1 MTHSINNYYSEIRS
15 DIAKEFG
22 LESAGYAPT
31 TYTLPIRIA
40 QRIANKY
47 PSDFS
52 QGRFH
57 STLNPKA
64 VIIAKRYIAITSL
77 LKKVGTN

>member
-1 MTHSINNYYSEIRS
+1 MNSLNEYNESIRK
-15 DIAKEFG
+15 DIALEFG
-22 LESAGYAPT
+22 LEAGGYAP
-31 TYTLPIRIA
+31 LPTMIPVRIA

-52 QGRFH
+52 QGRFN

-64 VIIAKRYIAITSL
+64 VVIAKRYMSL
-77 LKKVGTN
+77 VMGVK

>member
-1 MTHSINNYYSEIRS
+1 MTHYNQIRK
-15 DIAKEFG
+15 DIAIEFG
-22 LESAGYAPT
+22 LEAGGYAPT
-31 TYTLPIRIA
+31 TQALPIRIA

-52 QGRFH
+52 QGRFN

-64 VIIAKRYIAITSL
+64 VLIAQRYVAIVSL

>member
-1 MTHSINNYYSEIRS
+1 MNNYYSEIRS

-31 TYTLPIRIA
+31 SNLIPTRVA

-52 QGRFH
+52 KGRFN

-64 VIIAKRYIAITSL
+64 VLIAKRYVAITSL

>member
-1 MTHSINNYYSEIRS
+1 MTSLNNYYSEIRS

-22 LESAGYAPT
+22 LEAGGYAPT
-31 TYTLPIRIA
+31 TNALPIRIA

-52 QGRFH
+52 QGRFN

-64 VIIAKRYIAITSL
+64 VIIAQRYVAITSL

>member
-1 MTHSINNYYSEIRS
+1 MNSLNEYNESIRK
-15 DIAKEFG
+15 DIALEFG
-22 LESAGYAPT
+22 LEAGGYAPRPNDL
-31 TYTLPIRIA
+31 LPTRIA

-52 QGRFH
+52 KGRFN

-64 VIIAKRYIAITSL
+64 VIIAKRYLSL
-77 LKKVGTN
+77 MKVLGN

>member
-1 MTHSINNYYSEIRS
+1 MTSLNNYYSEIRS
-15 DIAKEFG
+15 DIAKDFG
-22 LESAGYAPT
+22 LESAGYAPSVSP
-31 TYTLPIRIA
+31 LPIRIA

-52 QGRFH
+52 QGRFN

-64 VIIAKRYIAITSL
+64 VLIAQRYVAITSL

>member
-1 MTHSINNYYSEIRS
+1 MTSLNNYYSEIRS

-22 LESAGYAPT
+22 LEAGGYAPT
-31 TYTLPIRIA
+31 TNALPIRIA

-47 PSDFS
+47 PSDYS
-52 QGRFH
+52 KGRFN

-64 VIIAKRYIAITSL
+64 VLIAKRYVAITSL

>member
-1 MTHSINNYYSEIRS
+1 MTHYNEIRK
-15 DIAKEFG
+15 DIAIEFG
-22 LESAGYAPT
+22 LEAAGYAPRSNA
-31 TYTLPIRIA
+31 LPIRIA

-52 QGRFH
+52 QGRFN

-64 VIIAKRYIAITSL
+64 VIIAQRYVAIMSV
-77 LKKVGTN
+77 LKKGEI

>member
-1 MTHSINNYYSEIRS
+1 MTTNYYNEIRS

-22 LESAGYAPT
+22 LEAGGFAPT
-31 TYTLPIRIA
+31 SKLIPIRIA

-52 QGRFH
+52 QGRFN

-64 VIIAKRYIAITSL
+64 VEIAKRYHAIF
-77 LKKVGTN
+77 VR

>member
-1 MTHSINNYYSEIRS
+1 MTSLNNYYSEIRN

-31 TYTLPIRIA
+31 SNLMPIRIA
-40 QRIANKY
+40 QRIAEKY
-47 PSDFS
+47 PSDYS
-52 QGRFH
+52 NGRFN

-64 VIIAKRYIAITSL
+64 VAIAKRYVAIVSL
-77 LKKVGTN
+77 LKKGGN

>member
-1 MTHSINNYYSEIRS
+1 MTSLNNYYSEIRS
-15 DIAKEFG
+15 DIAKDFG
-22 LESAGYAPT
+22 LSSAGYAPVSNP
-31 TYTLPIRIA
+31 LPIRIA

-52 QGRFH
+52 QGRFN

-64 VIIAKRYIAITSL
+64 VIIAQRYVAIMSA
-77 LKKVGTN
+77 LKKGGN

>member
-1 MTHSINNYYSEIRS
+1 MTSLNNYYSEIRS

-22 LESAGYAPT
+22 LESAGYAPSSDLIPT
-31 TYTLPIRIA
+31 RIA

-47 PSDFS
+47 PSDYS
-52 QGRFH
+52 KGRFN

-64 VIIAKRYIAITSL
+64 VEIAKRYVAITSL
-77 LKKVGTN
+77 LKKVGSN

>member
-1 MTHSINNYYSEIRS
+1 MTSLNNYYSEIRS
-15 DIAKEFG
+15 DIAKDFG
-22 LESAGYAPT
+22 LESAGYAPISNP
-31 TYTLPIRIA
+31 LPIRIA

-64 VIIAKRYIAITSL
+64 VIIAQRYVAIMSV
-77 LKKVGTN
+77 LKKGGN

>member
-1 MTHSINNYYSEIRS
+1 MNYTNYYNEIRS
-15 DIAKEFG
+15 DIAKDFG
-22 LESAGYAPT
+22 LEAGGYAPQ
-31 TYTLPIRIA
+31 PKMMPVRIA

-52 QGRFH
+52 QGRFN

-64 VIIAKRYIAITSL
+64 VVIAKRYMSL
-77 LKKVGTN
+77 VMGVK

>member
-1 MTHSINNYYSEIRS
+1 MNNYYSEIRS

-31 TYTLPIRIA
+31 SNLIPTRVA

-52 QGRFH
+52 KGRFN

-64 VIIAKRYIAITSL
+64 VLIAKRYVAIVSL
-77 LKKVGTN
+77 LKKGGN

>member
-1 MTHSINNYYSEIRS
+1 MTHYNEIRK
-15 DIAKEFG
+15 DIAIEFG
-22 LESAGYAPT
+22 LEAGGYAPRSNA
-31 TYTLPIRIA
+31 LPIRIA

-64 VIIAKRYIAITSL
+64 VIIAQRYVAIVSI
-77 LKKVGTN
+77 LKKGGTN